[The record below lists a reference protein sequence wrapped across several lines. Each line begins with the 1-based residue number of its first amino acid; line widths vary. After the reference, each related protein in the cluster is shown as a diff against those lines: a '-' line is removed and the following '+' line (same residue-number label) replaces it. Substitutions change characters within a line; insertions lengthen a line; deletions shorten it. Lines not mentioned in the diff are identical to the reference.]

1 MKYMK
6 LFIFIPSMVAMM
18 FLVMTLAGGSFIQSH
33 STISGNY
40 LHEFTFDMTDPGVD

>member
-6 LFIFIPSMVAMM
+6 LFIFIPSMMAMT
-18 FLVMTLAGGSFIQSH
+18 FLVMTLAGSSFIQSH

-40 LHEFTFDMTDPGVD
+40 LHVLTLDMTDPGVD